1 MLKNMRTLIYISG
14 ITGGILI
21 VLRFVGIFM
30 EFSLNS
36 LILITGLVLLG
47 LVFIPLYF
55 ADKYRQNKK
64 IKKIIASHKG
74 KDSQK
79 KMNDKKTKIKGWDM
93 NTSPFHERKS
103 GVTYEGGNIY
113 GKVGRRNSRRSFLK

>member
-1 MLKNMRTLIYISG
+1 MRTLIYISG

-30 EFSLNS
+30 EFSLNNF
-36 LILITGLVLLG
+36 ILITGLALLG
-47 LVFIPLYF
+47 LVCLPLYI
-55 ADKYRQNKK
+55 ADRYRQNKK
-64 IKKIIASHKG
+64 IDKIIASHKG

-79 KMNDKKTKIKGWDM
+79 KMNNEKTKIKGWDM
-93 NTSPFHERKS
+93 NSSPFHERKS

>member
-1 MLKNMRTLIYISG
+1 
-14 ITGGILI
+14 
-21 VLRFVGIFM
+21 M
-30 EFSLNS
+30 EFSLNNF
-36 LILITGLVLLG
+36 ILITGLSLLG
-47 LVFIPLYF
+47 LVCLPLYF
-55 ADKYRQNKK
+55 ADKYRQKKK
-64 IKKIIASHKG
+64 IDEIIASHKG

-79 KMNDKKTKIKGWDM
+79 KMNDEKTKIKGWDM

>member
-1 MLKNMRTLIYISG
+1 
-14 ITGGILI
+14 
-21 VLRFVGIFM
+21 M

-36 LILITGLVLLG
+36 LILSAGIVLLG
-47 LVFIPLYF
+47 LVCLPLYF

-64 IKKIIASHKG
+64 IKKIIASYKG
-74 KDSQK
+74 KNNQK
-79 KMNDKKTKIKGWDM
+79 KMNNKKTKIKGWDM

>member
-1 MLKNMRTLIYISG
+1 
-14 ITGGILI
+14 
-21 VLRFVGIFM
+21 M

-36 LILITGLVLLG
+36 LILSVGLVLIG
-47 LVFIPLYF
+47 LVCLPLYF
-55 ADKYRQNKK
+55 TDKYRQNKK

-74 KDSQK
+74 KDNQENMNTK
-79 KMNDKKTKIKGWDM
+79 KAKIKGWDM